1 MLYGRSQA
9 SFFTKVINF
18 CMGGDYMPRIPRRKS
33 SNGIYHIMFRGINR
47 QTIFEDDQDKQR
59 LLETLKRYQTLS
71 QFKLY
76 GYCVMDNHF
85 HLLLKEIAEPISL
98 TMKRIGVSYVYWY
111 NNKYSRSGHL
121 FQDRFRSEPVETER
135 YFKTVLRYIHQNPLK
150 ANLVK
155 NIFECQ
161 WTSLKEYLGPS
172 SMIDVDFVL
181 DLFSPNRTKAIQI
194 FTEYMQEN
202 NEDQCLGESLT
213 VRTSDNEVRKHL
225 NQLGIPHSGSLQQ
238 MEKSQRNN
246 VILQMKQI
254 EGISIRQ
261 LERITG
267 ISKSVIQRVR

>member
-59 LLETLKRYQTLS
+59 LLGTLKRYQTLS

-194 FTEYMQEN
+194 FTEYMQED

-225 NQLGIPHSGSLQQ
+225 NQLGILHSGSLQQ

>member
-1 MLYGRSQA
+1 
-9 SFFTKVINF
+9 
-18 CMGGDYMPRIPRRKS
+18 MGGDYMPRIPRRKS

-202 NEDQCLGESLT
+202 NEDKCLGESLT